1 MAQLDHILV
10 LVPGGD
16 LKTAA
21 LGTSASTA
29 EIVVAV
35 NKKFTITVTGDFH
48 LKRGLAGMGAA
59 ANTDMLFL
67 KGTYTVQSSIAWDR
81 IRVFNPDASNT
92 IDIHVMFPSNA

>member
-21 LGTSASTA
+21 LGTSSSSA
-29 EIVVAV
+29 EIPVAGG
-35 NKKFTITVTGDFH
+35 KKFTITATGDFH
-48 LKRGLAGMGAA
+48 MKRGLTGMGAA

-67 KGTYTVQSSIAWDR
+67 KGTYTMQSSIAWDR
-81 IRVFNPDASNT
+81 IRVFNPDAANT
-92 IDIHVMFPSNA
+92 IDVHVMFLSNT